1 MEERAPFKVLLGHA
15 TVRDEKGEEM
25 HKSKGNAIPFEE
37 SAEKMGVDVM
47 RWMFC
52 PTQSSQQHQFR
63 LRLPRTRL
71 EIALF

>member
-1 MEERAPFKVLLGHA
+1 
-15 TVRDEKGEEM
+15 M

-52 PTQSSQQHQFR
+52 RHNPANNINFGYG
-63 LRLPRTRL
+63 LRTRL
-71 EIALF
+71 EIVLF